1 MKTSHNESRRLL
13 SLFFLT
19 ALLCAPLVAYPATRT
34 WDGGDVHRL
43 WTSPTNWVDD
53 LAPVAG
59 DDLVFPLGFST
70 SNENDFPAG
79 TTFNS
84 ITFLG
89 GNYTLNGSNLA
100 LNAGI
105 RVSASVGNNTIFL
118 PLTLNSNQSFT
129 VSNANFGSALNLRG
143 PIGLGQN
150 TLTLAGPGFF
160 QVQSRITGEGGLR
173 KLGAGGALLYAT
185 NTFAGPTE
193 VVEGS
198 LSIYRALALGATNSA
213 AFVETNAQLTLAAGV
228 VGPFV
233 VERPLTLAGMLG
245 GVSTAYHWTGP
256 ITLAGSNATVNVN
269 SPSAPLFLDGLVSG
283 GGLDKT
289 GAGTLT
295 LAGNNTYTNRTRVVG
310 GVLLVNGV
318 QPQSAVMLVEGILG
332 GTGVVGTVTA
342 SGAFAKTLAPGGS
355 AGILTCSNVTLS
367 SLTTFRIELNGVN
380 SGSGFDQLNVTGGV
394 TLSNA
399 VLNATLGF
407 PSAISNVFTIIQ
419 NDGADAVTN
428 TFVGLSEGAT
438 VSVSGTPFRIS
449 YVGGSGNDVSLTQLA
464 ATQQPLLNLQRAL
477 QTNVVLSWAT
487 NFTGYTLEANTNL
500 NTNVWAVVSPP
511 PAVSGTNNVVTNN
524 TSGVQR
530 LYRLRAP

>member
-1 MKTSHNESRRLL
+1 M
-13 SLFFLT
+13 
-19 ALLCAPLVAYPATRT
+19 
-34 WDGGDVHRL
+34 
-43 WTSPTNWVDD
+43 
-53 LAPVAG
+53 
-59 DDLVFPLGFST
+59 
-70 SNENDFPAG
+70 
-79 TTFNS
+79 
-84 ITFLG
+84 
-89 GNYTLNGSNLA
+89 
-100 LNAGI
+100 
-105 RVSASVGNNTIFL
+105 
-118 PLTLNSNQSFT
+118 
-129 VSNANFGSALNLRG
+129 
-143 PIGLGQN
+143 
-150 TLTLAGPGFF
+150 
-160 QVQSRITGEGGLR
+160 
-173 KLGAGGALLYAT
+173 
-185 NTFAGPTE
+185 
-193 VVEGS
+193 
-198 LSIYRALALGATNSA
+198 
-213 AFVETNAQLTLAAGV
+213 
-228 VGPFV
+228 
-233 VERPLTLAGMLG
+233 
-245 GVSTAYHWTGP
+245 
-256 ITLAGSNATVNVN
+256 
-269 SPSAPLFLDGLVSG
+269 
-283 GGLDKT
+283 
-289 GAGTLT
+289 
-295 LAGNNTYTNRTRVVG
+295 
-310 GVLLVNGV
+310 
-318 QPQSAVMLVEGILG
+318 
-332 GTGVVGTVTA
+332 VGTVTA